1 MSNLL
6 AYFLS
11 RRQSMLKLIF
21 SSPFSLANN
30 MLGDLVLHVHL
41 ALLVFIK
48 MSFKLVR
55 SPTEEKTLFCRSVSA
70 EEKHNH

>member
-21 SSPFSLANN
+21 SSPF

-41 ALLVFIK
+41 ASLVFIK
-48 MSFKLVR
+48 TSFKKLVTG
-55 SPTEEKTLFCRSVSA
+55 PTEEKNFILPQRQCQRKT
-70 EEKHNH
+70 